1 MGFKEDE
8 KKSASQTGTKRVSAK
23 QRRENEEREKALHRH
38 NQLWSV
44 VLFALGIFTLFLAF
58 VKGSAGWSKLFY
70 LFRGIFGIG
79 VFFVPII
86 LFYIAILKAKQ
97 TNESAVTAKITT
109 ITLLFLLITAAWQI
123 IAIGSVSPK
132 GKHTFGESIKF
143 LFEGGKNL
151 SGGGLVGGIIS
162 SILLNLGKVG
172 ATIVVLL
179 LIFILVMYIL
189 DMSLPELFALVAS
202 PFKNAA
208 TAVADQHSETH
219 RQKEENRLK
228 SAEKEKMTD
237 EQRAKSAEE
246 SRNGAKKAKSDID
259 IDIDIKPVGTPN
271 IPMISPIDEINM
283 GSKKKAKEQKFEF
296 DIPISSNPTTAES
309 DSSLKTDASQP
320 EQTPLGLKKLFPDLS
335 DMSNTNIVS
344 SINAANATSSQEA
357 MPKSTTDEENS
368 KKSFNPELDAL
379 IEKNTKKIEE
389 KKDENINEY
398 QHTLPPISLL
408 KLYDNSKNEQQAQA
422 EMQQNSELLV
432 KTLSD
437 FKVEA
442 RVVDIHRGPSV
453 TRYELQPAMG
463 VKISKITSLSDDIM
477 MKLKAEGV
485 RIEAPIPGKDAV
497 GIEVPN
503 KVKDTVSFRTII
515 ESYEFG
521 QMRKKTKLAIAIGK
535 DIDGNIIVGDIAKM
549 PHMIVA
555 GTTGSGKSV
564 CTCSM
569 IMSILYNAS
578 PDEVKLILIDPKL
591 VEFPRFNGIPHLLM
605 PVITDPNKAA
615 GALNWAVQT
624 MLARYQKFNEAGV
637 SDITSYNT
645 LAKDLPDFEYMPNIV
660 IIIDEFADLMM
671 AAKNDVEK
679 AVCRIAQMA
688 RAAGMHL
695 IIATQRPTVDVVTGL
710 VKANIPSRIALKTF
724 AKIDSVTVLD
734 MAGAESMLGNG
745 DMLYFPIGSKK
756 PKRVQGCFCSPEEVK
771 NVVEFLTK
779 DGKTTYDE
787 NITAEIESMIPVEKG
802 SDKSAGASGDDIDYS
817 DDNAVLE
824 KAIEVVVEMG
834 QASTTSLQKKLKL
847 GYARASRIM
856 DELEEIGVVGPYEG
870 AKPRRVLMT
879 QQQLMQRRLK
889 NQD

>member
-1 MGFKEDE
+1 MGFKEDD
-8 KKSASQTGTKRVSAK
+8 KKKASSQSTAKRVSAK
-23 QRRENEEREKALHRH
+23 ERREIEEREKIQHHR

-58 VKGSAGWSKLFY
+58 VEGNAGWSKLFY
-70 LFRGIFGIG
+70 VFRGIFGIG
-79 VFFVPII
+79 VFLVPVI
-86 LFYIAILKAKQ
+86 LFYIAVLKAKQ
-97 TNESAVTAKITT
+97 QSDRSVNGKI
-109 ITLLFLLITAAWQI
+109 IEASVMFLLLTAAVQI
-123 IAIGSVSPK
+123 ISVGTVHPQ
-132 GKHTFGESIKF
+132 GKSGFGESIKF
-143 LFEGGKNL
+143 LFIEGKKLN
-151 SGGGLVGGIIS
+151 GGGLVGGILS
-162 SILLNLGKVG
+162 SVLLNLGKVG

-179 LIFILVMYIL
+179 LIFIVVMFIL
-189 DMSLPELFALVAS
+189 DLSLPELFAIVS
-202 PFKNAA
+202 KPFKSAV
-208 TAVADQHSETH
+208 TAVADDHNETH
-219 RQKEENRLK
+219 RIKEENRAK
-228 SAEKEKMTD
+228 SENDNIVSEEAK
-237 EQRAKSAEE
+237 RAKKAEE
-246 SRNGAKKAKSDID
+246 SRANAKKAKSDID
-259 IDIDIKPVGTPN
+259 IDIEPKPLTTPH

-283 GSKKKAKEQKFEF
+283 GNKKNIKEKKFEF
-296 DIPISSNPTTAES
+296 DIPILSASVEEKKSQEHVEIVNKSEENE
-309 DSSLKTDASQP
+309 DS
-320 EQTPLGLKKLFPDLS
+320 LGLKKLFPDLS
-335 DMSNTNIVS
+335 DMSSPNIVK
-344 SINAANATSSQEA
+344 SINESQKVNSEVADAAKTANISNNA
-357 MPKSTTDEENS
+357 
-368 KKSFNPELDAL
+368 ELDAL
-379 IEKNTKKIEE
+379 IEKNTQKIAE
-389 KKDENINEY
+389 KKDENLKEH

-408 KLYDNSKNEQQAQA
+408 KNYDNSKNDKHARS

-442 RVVDIHRGPSV
+442 KVVDIHRGPSV

-503 KVKDTVSFRTII
+503 RVKDTVSFRSMI

-521 QMRKKTKLAIAIGK
+521 QMRKNSKLAIAIGK

-549 PHMIVA
+549 PHLIVA

-569 IMSILYNAS
+569 IMSILFNAS
-578 PDEVKLILIDPKL
+578 PDEVKLILVDPKL

-615 GALNWAVQT
+615 GALNWAVQM
-624 MLARYQKFNEAGV
+624 MLSRYQKFNEAGV
-637 SDITSYNT
+637 SDIASYNE
-645 LAKDLPDFEYMPNIV
+645 LAKDSPDYEYMAQVV

-679 AVCRIAQMA
+679 AVCRLAQMA

-745 DMLYFPIGSKK
+745 DMLYFPIGMKK
-756 PKRVQGCFCSPEEVK
+756 PKRVQGCFCSAEEVK
-771 NVVEFLTK
+771 AVVDFLTK
-779 DGKTTYDE
+779 DGKATYDE
-787 NITAEIESMIPVEKG
+787 SISAEIESMIPVEKG
-802 SDKSAGASGDDIDYS
+802 ADKSGGSADDIDYS

-824 KAIEVVVEMG
+824 KAIEVVVDMG

-879 QQQLMQRRLK
+879 HQQLAERRLR

>member
-8 KKSASQTGTKRVSAK
+8 KKSTSQSGTKRISAK
-23 QRRENEEREKALHRH
+23 QRRENEEREKMQRRR
-38 NQLWSV
+38 NQSWSV
-44 VLFALGIFTLFLAF
+44 VLFALGIFTLFLTL
-58 VKGSAGWSKLFY
+58 VEGSAGWSKLFY
-70 LFRGIFGIG
+70 GFRGIFGVG

-86 LFYIAILKAKQ
+86 LFYIALLKAKQ
-97 TNESAVTAKITT
+97 INETTVFAKIIEVSLMFLLVTA
-109 ITLLFLLITAAWQI
+109 AVQI
-123 IAIGSVSPK
+123 IAVGTVLPE
-132 GKHTFGESIKF
+132 GKQGFAQSIKF
-143 LFEGGKNL
+143 LFIEGKKLN
-151 SGGGLVGGIIS
+151 GGGIVGGILS

-179 LIFILVMYIL
+179 LIFILVMFIL
-189 DMSLPELFALVAS
+189 DLSLPELFALVTK
-202 PFKNAA
+202 PFKSAA
-208 TAVADQHSETH
+208 SAVVDDRNEMH
-219 RQKEENRLK
+219 RQKEENRAK
-228 SAEKEKMTD
+228 VSDKENTAD
-237 EQRAKSAEE
+237 AQRAKNAED
-246 SRNGAKKAKSDID
+246 SRKNAKKAKSDID
-259 IDIDIKPVGTPN
+259 IDIEPKPVGTPH

-283 GSKKKAKEQKFEF
+283 GNKKNVKEKKFEF
-296 DIPISSNPTTAES
+296 DIPISGQTV
-309 DSSLKTDASQP
+309 SSKSSTEVQVQNENAQSAP
-320 EQTPLGLKKLFPDLS
+320 QTPGLKKLFPDLS
-335 DMSNTNIVS
+335 DMSNTNIAN
-344 SINAANATSSQEA
+344 SINAESVKTESVVSDVQLE
-357 MPKSTTDEENS
+357 
-368 KKSFNPELDAL
+368 KKSDNSELDAL

-389 KKDENINEY
+389 KKDENLKEH

-408 KLYDNSKNEQQAQA
+408 KNYDNSKNDRQART

-442 RVVDIHRGPSV
+442 KVVDIHRGPSV

-503 KVKDTVSFRTII
+503 KVKDTVSFRSMI

-521 QMRKKTKLAIAIGK
+521 QMRKNTKLAIAIGK

-569 IMSILYNAS
+569 IMSILYNAT

-615 GALNWAVQT
+615 GALNWSVQM
-624 MLARYQKFNEAGV
+624 MLSRYQKFNEAGV
-637 SDITSYNT
+637 SDIASYNT
-645 LAKDLPDFEYMPNIV
+645 LAKDSPDFEYMPNVV
-660 IIIDEFADLMM
+660 IFIDEFADLMM

-745 DMLYFPIGSKK
+745 DMLYFPIGLKK

-779 DGKTTYDE
+779 DGKATYDE

-802 SDKSAGASGDDIDYS
+802 ADKSGSSSGDDIDYS

-824 KAIEVVVEMG
+824 RAIEVVVEMG

-879 QQQLMQRRLK
+879 HQQLAERRLR